1 MSMMELIFTYLIIN
15 LKKVMQRWVI
25 FIILGEQV
33 YHKRGENMFIAIFI
47 GIILLIIIILIIWV
61 IKTYNEFVTLG
72 ERVTNGKA
80 QIAAQIESRWDA
92 VRSLIDAT
100 KHYEKHE
107 AETLEKV
114 TEQRA
119 SVSKGSSIEALE
131 KTEGELNGVIGR
143 LMAISEAYPDL
154 KASEVYESTMD
165 RIDTYEDNVRKA
177 RMIYNDVVTRFNR
190 LVRMFPSN
198 VIASIFNF
206 KLKDYFQVTDSK
218 QEMPSWE

>member
-1 MSMMELIFTYLIIN
+1 MTIVIIS
-15 LKKVMQRWVI
+15 
-25 FIILGEQV
+25 
-33 YHKRGENMFIAIFI
+33 A
-47 GIILLIIIILIIWV
+47 IILIILISIVVWV
-61 IKTYNEFVTLG
+61 IKTYNEFITLG

-107 AETLEKV
+107 VETLEKV
-114 TEQRA
+114 TEQRV
-119 SVSKGSSIEALE
+119 SVSKSSSVETLE
-131 KTEGELNGVIGR
+131 KTDNELNGVIGR
-143 LMAISEAYPDL
+143 LMAISEAYPEL
-154 KASEVYESTMD
+154 KASEVYQSTMD
-165 RIDTYEDNVRKA
+165 RIDKYEDNVRKA

-198 VIASIFNF
+198 IIASIFNF
-206 KLKDYFQVTDSK
+206 ETKEYFQATDSK

>member
-1 MSMMELIFTYLIIN
+1 
-15 LKKVMQRWVI
+15 MQRIVI

-33 YHKRGENMFIAIFI
+33 YKRGEKMFIAIFS
-47 GIILLIIIILIIWV
+47 GIILFIIIILIVWV

-100 KHYEKHE
+100 KHYEKYE

-114 TEQRA
+114 IEKR
-119 SVSKGSSIEALE
+119 SSISKSSPVKELE
-131 KTEGELNGVIGR
+131 DTENELNEVIGR
-143 LMAISEAYPDL
+143 LMALSEAYPDL
-154 KASEVYESTMD
+154 KASEVYQSTMD
-165 RIDTYEDNVRKA
+165 RIDKYEDNVRKA

>member
-1 MSMMELIFTYLIIN
+1 MIITLISIIF
-15 LKKVMQRWVI
+15 L
-25 FIILGEQV
+25 
-33 YHKRGENMFIAIFI
+33 IAII
-47 GIILLIIIILIIWV
+47 SIVIWV
-61 IKTYNEFVTLG
+61 IKTYNKFVTIG

-100 KHYEKHE
+100 KHYEKYE
-107 AETLEKV
+107 VETLEKV

-119 SVSKGSSIEALE
+119 SVSKSSSVREIE
-131 KTEGELNGVIGR
+131 KTEDELNGVIGR
-143 LMAISEAYPDL
+143 LIAISEAYPDL
-154 KASEVYESTMD
+154 KTSEVYQTTME
-165 RIDTYEDNVRKA
+165 RIDNYENNVRHA

-198 VIASIFNF
+198 VLASIFNF
-206 KLKDYFQVTDSK
+206 ELKEYFQVTDAK